1 MWISRGSLLAL
12 LTAAATCAAPAQA
25 SDGNPG
31 REAYFRYCSSCHG
44 TDGRGGGE
52 VAKSLRKKPADLT
65 QLAKRNGGTFPQA
78 EVKEFIDGRKRLAA
92 HGSSAM
98 PVWGKVFAEEKS
110 YESPDAHT
118 QSQVQLIVDYLATIQ
133 TK

>member
-1 MWISRGSLLAL
+1 MMVTSRILLLAL
-12 LTAAATCAAPAQA
+12 FATTFAARVQA

-31 REAYFRYCSSCHG
+31 RQAYFRYCSSCHG
-44 TDGRGGGE
+44 ADGRGGGE

-65 QLAKRNGGTFPQA
+65 QLAKRNGGAFPQA

-98 PVWGKVFAEEKS
+98 PVWGKVFSQEKS
-110 YESPDAHT
+110 YESADAHT
-118 QSQVQLIVDYLATIQ
+118 RSQEQLIVDYLATIQ